1 MAKSE
6 QGSNWTHTDGVVL
19 GCGSYTWTEE
29 AAAVTRTIGGKSVSC
44 KIVSVGPT
52 KCGYAITSKGEVYF
66 LY

>member
-19 GCGSYTWTEE
+19 SCGSYTWTEE
-29 AAAVTRTIGGKSVSC
+29 TSASTRLIGAKSVSC
-44 KIVSVGPT
+44 KIVSHKT
-52 KCGYAITSKGEVYF
+52 AGYAISSKGEVYF